1 MKKEIFSLRDSEGVP
16 APIEQTEP
24 LIIWTICL
32 GFDVLAM
39 PELNFLINS
48 FYFEN

>member
-39 PELNFLINS
+39 PELNFLIIS
-48 FYFEN
+48 FYFKN